1 MATAL
6 QSVDIER
13 AAEIP
18 GEAVMRARYPDAE
31 GFIERGGVKVG
42 YEVFGA
48 GEPAILLLTSWA
60 IVHARQWKAQV
71 PYLARRF
78 RVIAAEGRGNGRADR
93 PAVAEAYLD
102 REYVDDAVAVL
113 DAVGVD
119 RAVVVGLS
127 MGGRHAL
134 QLAAW
139 YPERAAG
146 VVAFGAALPWPI
158 PPDFGVPKDSYEG
171 WEKANQHYWLAD
183 YRGWVEFFMSQ
194 VFTEPHSTKQHE
206 DGVAWGRETTAE
218 TLLLTGPGVA
228 EPDAAAAEAV
238 CRQVR
243 CPVLIAHGDQDAVV
257 PYETGAALARWT
269 GGQLVTIHGGGHAPT
284 MRDPVRANL
293 VIRDFA
299 ESLGPSAPASR
310 TWTRARDRRQRVLY
324 VSSPIGLGHA
334 RRDLAIADE
343 LRLLR
348 PGLEVHWLA
357 QHPVTELL
365 KRRGELIHPASAF
378 LASESGHIE
387 SEATEHDLH
396 AFQAIRNMDEILI
409 ANFMVFHDLVT
420 SEDFD
425 LWVGDEAWDVDYFLH
440 ENPELK
446 RAPYAWMTDFVGW
459 LPMPDGGDR
468 ERALTADYN
477 SEMIEQIA
485 RFPSLRD
492 RSVFVGN
499 PDDVVP
505 DAFGDGLPVIRDWVA
520 RNYKFSGYVSGI
532 SPGELDDRAA
542 LRAELGYRDGE
553 QVCVVTVGGSGVGTD
568 LLRRA
573 VAAFPVAKRL
583 VPGLRMIVAAGP
595 RIDPGTLGSV
605 PAQDGLEVRGY
616 VHDLYRHLAACDLAV
631 VQGGLTTTMEL
642 TASGRPFIYVPLRHH
657 FEQNFHVRHRL
668 ARYGAG
674 RCLDYE
680 QTGPD
685 ELAAAMAEEISRP
698 ARYRPVETDG
708 AARAAACLAELM

>member
-1 MATAL
+1 
-6 QSVDIER
+6 
-13 AAEIP
+13 
-18 GEAVMRARYPDAE
+18 MRARYPDAE
-31 GFIERGGVKVG
+31 GFIERDGVKVG

-48 GEPAILLLTSWA
+48 GEPTILMLTSWA
-60 IVHARQWKAQV
+60 IVHARQWKLQV

-78 RVIAAEGRGNGRADR
+78 RVITVEGRGNGRADR
-93 PAVAEAYLD
+93 PKAAEAYLD

-113 DAVGVD
+113 DATQVD
-119 RAVVVGLS
+119 RAVIVGLS

-158 PPDFGVPKDSYEG
+158 PPDFAEPKDSYQG
-171 WEKANQHYWLAD
+171 WEKANMHYWLAD

-194 VFTEPHSTKQHE
+194 VFTEPHSTKQRE
-206 DGVAWGRETTAE
+206 DGVAWGLETNAE

-228 EPDAAAAEAV
+228 EPDVDVAEAI
-238 CRQVR
+238 CQQVR
-243 CPVLIAHGDQDAVV
+243 CPVVIVHGDQDGVV

-269 GGQLVTIHGGGHAPT
+269 GGQMVTIRGGGHALT
-284 MRDPVRANL
+284 MRDPVQANL
-293 VIRDFA
+293 LIRGFA
-299 ESLGPSAPASR
+299 ESLGSSAPTSR

-343 LRLLR
+343 LRKLR

-387 SEATEHDLH
+387 SEAAEHDLH
-396 AFQAIRNMDEILI
+396 AFQAIRNMDEILTS
-409 ANFMVFHDLVT
+409 NFMVFDDLVRD
-420 SEDFD
+420 ERFD
-425 LWVGDEAWDVDYFLH
+425 LWVGDEAWDIDYFLH

-446 RAPYAWMTDFVGW
+446 RAHYAWMTDFVGW
-459 LPMPDGGDR
+459 LPMPDGGTAEKD
-468 ERALTADYN
+468 LTTDYN
-477 SEMIEQIA
+477 AEMIEQIA

-499 PDDVVP
+499 PADVVP
-505 DAFGDGLPVIRDWVA
+505 DTFGAGLPLIREWVQQ
-520 RNYKFSGYVSGI
+520 NYQFSGYVTGI
-532 SPGELDDRAA
+532 SATELADRDAV
-542 LRAELGYRDGE
+542 RAELGYRADE
-553 QVCVVTVGGSGVGTD
+553 KVCVVTVGGSGVGTD
-568 LLRRA
+568 LLRR
-573 VAAFPVAKRL
+573 VTAAFPAVKQL
-583 VPGLRMIVAAGP
+583 VPELRMIVVTGP
-595 RIDPGTLGSV
+595 RIDPRSLDSY
-605 PAQDGLEVRGY
+605 DGLEAHGY

-642 TASGRPFIYVPLRHH
+642 TATGRPFIYVPLRHH

-668 ARYGAG
+668 AQYGAG

-680 QTGPD
+680 QTTP
-685 ELAAAMAEEISRP
+685 EVLASAMAEEISRP
-698 ARYRPVETDG
+698 VSYRPVETDG
-708 AARAAACLAELM
+708 AARAAACLAELI